1 MNTRTNELFTTN
13 EWRHWIRKLDKDYL
27 ERRVDT
33 PFINRQARKIFDMT
47 RKIPSQIVE
56 ALKEPMQILH
66 PLDGNIYALIK
77 PGQDD
82 SDTVI
87 YGKYIHASQSY
98 EIQWVYAIGSP
109 HSTGRYDQF
118 RGYETFAISW
128 WAPYKTLQ
136 EEGRRTEDIRLRG
149 PKATTFPLTQG
160 WKVDSEAVELDD
172 MTIKYITYLFTHNAC
187 SNPH

>member
-1 MNTRTNELFTTN
+1 
-13 EWRHWIRKLDKDYL
+13 
-27 ERRVDT
+27 
-33 PFINRQARKIFDMT
+33 MT
-47 RKIPSQIVE
+47 RKIPSLIVE
-56 ALKEPMQILH
+56 ALNEPMEILH

-98 EIQWVYAIGSP
+98 EIQWVDAIGSP
-109 HSTGRYDQF
+109 HPTGRYDQF
-118 RGYETFAISW
+118 RGYETFAVSW

-172 MTIKYITYLFTHNAC
+172 MTIKYITYLFTQGMFKPPLDTQRNWT
-187 SNPH
+187 SWLYQIKIP